1 MRNAGLEETQAGIKI
16 AGRNINNLRY
26 ADDTTLMAESEE
38 ELKSLLMKVKDKKA
52 WCAAMLELQ
61 RVGHNLVTK
70 QQQMLKL
77 LHNCTH
83 LID

>member
-1 MRNAGLEETQAGIKI
+1 MRWLDGITNSV
-16 AGRNINNLRY
+16 GV
-26 ADDTTLMAESEE
+26 
-38 ELKSLLMKVKDKKA
+38 SLSKLHEKVKDKKA